1 MSVQRLK
8 NGKYLARV
16 PRGDHVPGEKRR
28 TVSKCFRTQKAAKD
42 WEREQLGKLKAGEW
56 VAPSR
61 ETVAQ
66 YLQRWIEQKLPLHPI
81 RSRTA
86 RKYAEDL
93 RRYVVP
99 LIGSVQLTQLT
110 RERVKLLA
118 TELLATPAKKGGK
131 VPEGEA
137 ATLGPRT
144 VKHALMALSA
154 AMTEALDDGLI
165 ARHPVQRIK
174 VPKPAP
180 DERVMWS
187 RAHLW
192 QFLDAVRDSEF
203 ANLWTVATL
212 TGVRPGEAA
221 AVRWADV
228 DLERGRM
235 RVAHSLTPER
245 KREKGTHWSLS
256 EPKTARSRRVV
267 ILPAEALEALER
279 QRVRQGAERLAAG
292 AAYRDHGFVFAKP
305 NGEPYR
311 SDRFSKA
318 LGKDCVRAEVPIIK
332 PYTFRHQHTTWM
344 QSADVDLTVNSAQK
358 GHSSVTVTADVY
370 WHGGEEAQVRGME
383 KLAGYLRQGREGA

>member
-56 VAPSR
+56 VPPSR

-81 RSRTA
+81 RPRTR
-86 RKYAEDL
+86 RKYADDL
-93 RRYVVP
+93 WRYVIP
-99 LIGSVQLTQLT
+99 LIGGVQLAQLT
-110 RERVKLLA
+110 RERVKLMA
-118 TELLATPAKKGGK
+118 TELLAMPAKTGGRAL
-131 VPEGEA
+131 EGEA
-137 ATLGPRT
+137 PALAPRT

-165 ARHPVQRIK
+165 VRHPVQRIK
-174 VPKPAP
+174 VPKAASE
-180 DERVMWS
+180 ERVMWT
-187 RAHLW
+187 RADLW
-192 QFLDAVRDSEF
+192 RFLDATRDGEF
-203 ANLWTVATL
+203 VNLWTVAAL

-245 KREKGTHWSLS
+245 KRDTGTYWSLA

-267 ILPAEALEALER
+267 ILPVEAVEALER

-292 AAYRDHGFVFAKP
+292 EGYQDHGFVFAQP
-305 NGEPYR
+305 SGEPYR
-311 SDRFSKA
+311 LDRLSKA
-318 LGKDCVRAEVPIIK
+318 LKKDCRRAGVPEII